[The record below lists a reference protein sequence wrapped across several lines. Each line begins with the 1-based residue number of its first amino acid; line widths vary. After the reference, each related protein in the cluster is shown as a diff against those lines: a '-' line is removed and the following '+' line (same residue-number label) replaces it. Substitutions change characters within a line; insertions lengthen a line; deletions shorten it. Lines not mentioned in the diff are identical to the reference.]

1 MDAVSE
7 QLVLPIEQPISPL
20 AHCAFRC
27 GHTEVLRGTRSDAME
42 RHYKTRHRKELEK
55 ATHG

>member
-1 MDAVSE
+1 MGSVSE

-27 GHTEVLRGTRSDAME
+27 GHTEVAGVR
-42 RHYKTRHRKELEK
+42 
-55 ATHG
+55 